1 MNSLKISLASAS
13 LLALLTQGAAHAT
26 TSITDTIDVT
36 ATIAASCAISSV
48 AAVDFGTNYNPSN
61 TSPTYASGA
70 ITVACVK
77 GTQPTIALSG
87 GNNPDTVTGAR
98 RMTNTS
104 VAGEVLSYSLFKP
117 TGAAFS
123 CTQTETE
130 IWGASG
136 LAVLDPGAATG
147 FAGTTYSICG
157 KIDARQDVTTGT
169 YSDEVIATVTF

>member
-1 MNSLKISLASAS
+1 MNGLKSTLATAS
-13 LLALLTQGAAHAT
+13 LLALFTQGAAQA
-26 TSITDTIDVT
+26 TSITETIDVT

-61 TSPTYASGA
+61 TSPTYAGGG
-70 ITVACVK
+70 ITIACVK
-77 GTQPTIALSG
+77 GTHPTIALSG
-87 GNNPDTVTGAR
+87 GNNPDTITGAR

-104 VAGEVLSYSLFKP
+104 VPSEVLSYSLFKP

-130 IWGASG
+130 TWGASG
-136 LAVLDPGAATG
+136 LAVLDPGPAAGFAATT
-147 FAGTTYSICG
+147 FSICG

-169 YSDEVIATVTF
+169 YSDQVIATVTF

>member
-1 MNSLKISLASAS
+1 MNGLKSTLATAS
-13 LLALLTQGAAHAT
+13 FLALFTQGAAQAA

-61 TSPTYASGA
+61 TSPTYAGGA
-70 ITVACVK
+70 ITIACVK
-77 GTQPTIALSG
+77 GTHPTIALSG
-87 GNNPDTVTGAR
+87 GNNPDTITGAR

-104 VAGEVLSYSLFKP
+104 VPSEVLSYSLFKP

-130 IWGASG
+130 TWGASG
-136 LAVLDPGAATG
+136 LAVLDPGPAAGFAATT
-147 FAGTTYSICG
+147 FSICG
-157 KIDARQDVTTGT
+157 KIDARQDVSTGT
-169 YSDEVIATVTF
+169 YTDQVIATVTF